1 MDRKGIPAAKT
12 ICENPKTDVERIF
25 NGFLVAGS
33 QFITIISRV
42 PHDSFGTFLLP
53 QSYIILYNIFI
64 IGHASGLV
72 HITSYWYAK

>member
-33 QFITIISRV
+33 RFITIISRV
-42 PHDSFGTFLLP
+42 AHDSFGTFLLP
-53 QSYIILYNIFI
+53 QSYILYK
-64 IGHASGLV
+64 LLL
-72 HITSYWYAK
+72 